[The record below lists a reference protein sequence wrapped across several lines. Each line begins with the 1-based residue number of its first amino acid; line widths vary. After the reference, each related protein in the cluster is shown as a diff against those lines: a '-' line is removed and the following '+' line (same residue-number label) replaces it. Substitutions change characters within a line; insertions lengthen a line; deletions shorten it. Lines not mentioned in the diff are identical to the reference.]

1 MKLKELLEEMYMDYS
16 WSRQMDR
23 MDYDQNRDTFSF
35 EYESGGAEGGNC
47 WGDSASYY
55 TRSVPDFTA
64 LQDLTLKVYP
74 DISLRTYLA
83 LYGSMSIEERTQ
95 YEYYGN
101 HTVYRVYVLDM
112 NKMKSILKE
121 AGYE

>member
-1 MKLKELLEEMYMDYS
+1 MKLKELLEEMYMEYS
-16 WSRQMDR
+16 WPQRL
-23 MDYDQNRDTFSF
+23 DYDETHDTFSF

-55 TRSVPDFTA
+55 TKSVPDFTV
-64 LQDLTLKVYP
+64 LQDLALKAYP
-74 DISLRTYLA
+74 DIALRTYLA

-101 HTVYRVYVLDM
+101 HTEYRVYVLDM
-112 NKMKSILKE
+112 EKMKSILE
-121 AGYE
+121 DAGHE